1 MKIMLPTMSI
11 DFSQTTWS
19 KKRLQSQNFIGKDGM
34 WSFSSNGSS
43 NTCTSNPSMERYL
56 SPNLDCR
63 LYIPSIGS
71 NQKEDAHESIFT
83 HNFKER
89 RVVPYG

>member
-43 NTCTSNPSMERYL
+43 NTCTSNPSMEHLRML
-56 SPNLDCR
+56 SISKFGLPFVHTFYWL
-63 LYIPSIGS
+63 
-71 NQKEDAHESIFT
+71 
-83 HNFKER
+83 
-89 RVVPYG
+89 

>member
-1 MKIMLPTMSI
+1 M
-11 DFSQTTWS
+11 F
-19 KKRLQSQNFIGKDGM
+19 FII
-34 WSFSSNGSS
+34 
-43 NTCTSNPSMERYL
+43 Y
-56 SPNLDCR
+56 